1 MSLDI
6 QVIRDSFAQ
15 AAPIADQVADKFYE
29 FLFSDYP
36 AAKPLFENVNMAN
49 QKKQLMAGLSR
60 TVELL
65 DRPEELTKYLK
76 ASGQRHVKYGT
87 KEEHYPLVG
96 NTLIKT
102 FAHFFG
108 DAWTPELQQ
117 QWLWAYEFIAN
128 TMIQGAKEFTPT
140 SGDITSK
147 IQTVCHKLIEEQLE
161 TIIDDTI
168 KAKIKERV
176 RQEIY
181 QAIDEEFQA
190 LHLKKVA

>member
-6 QVIRDSFAQ
+6 QIIRDSFAQ
-15 AAPIADQVADKFYE
+15 AKPIADQVADKFYE
-29 FLFSDYP
+29 FLFTDYP
-36 AAKPLFENVNMAN
+36 AAKPLFENVNMEN
-49 QKKQLMAGLSR
+49 QKKQLMGGLSR
-60 TVELL
+60 TVDLL
-65 DRPEELTKYLK
+65 DKPEELTKYLK

-128 TMIQGAKEFTPT
+128 TMMQGAKEFSPTPV
-140 SGDITSK
+140 DIKDK
-147 IQTVCHKLIEEQLE
+147 IQNVCHKLVEEQLDLV
-161 TIIDDTI
+161 IDDNI
-168 KAKIKERV
+168 RAKIRERV
-176 RQEIY
+176 RAEIY
-181 QAIDEEFQA
+181 QAIDEEFAA
-190 LHLKKVA
+190 LHGKKAA

>member
-6 QVIRDSFAQ
+6 QIIRDSFAQ
-15 AAPIADQVADKFYE
+15 AKPIADQVADKFYE
-29 FLFSDYP
+29 FLFTDYP
-36 AAKPLFENVNMAN
+36 AAKPLFENVNMES
-49 QKKQLMAGLSR
+49 QKKQLMGGLSKI
-60 TVELL
+60 VDLL
-65 DRPEELTKYLK
+65 DQPEALTKYLK
-76 ASGQRHVKYGT
+76 SSGQRHVKYGT

-117 QWLWAYEFIAN
+117 QWLMAYEFIAN
-128 TMIQGAKEFTPT
+128 TMLQGAKEFTP
-140 SGDITSK
+140 SPVDIQTK
-147 IQTVCHKLIEEQLE
+147 IQSVCHKLIEEQMD

-168 KAKIKERV
+168 RARIRERV

-190 LHLKKVA
+190 LHLKKAA

>member
-6 QVIRDSFAQ
+6 KIIRDSFAQ
-15 AAPIADQVADKFYE
+15 AKPIADQVADKFYE
-29 FLFSDYP
+29 FLFADYP
-36 AAKPLFENVNMAN
+36 AAQPLFENVNMAK
-49 QKKQLMAGLSR
+49 QKKQLMGGLSHI
-60 TVELL
+60 VDSL
-65 DRPEELTKYLK
+65 DKPEELTKYLK
-76 ASGQRHVKYGT
+76 SSGQRHVKYGT

-128 TMIQGAKEFTPT
+128 TMIEGAKEFAP
-140 SGDITSK
+140 SPVDIQDK
-147 IQTVCHKLIEEQLE
+147 IQNICQKLIEDQLE
-161 TIIDDTI
+161 SIIDDSI
-168 KAKIKERV
+168 KAKIRERV

-181 QAIDEEFQA
+181 QTIDSEFA
-190 LHLKKVA
+190 NLHGKKAA